1 MTELI
6 LEEASAIIGGPQG
19 AGVETS
25 IAILARA
32 LARVGY
38 GVLADREYYSN
49 ITGRHSYIHLKVS
62 ATRLPRS
69 LSYPVDLLVAMDAE
83 TVLTH
88 FTDLTKEGAAIYDK
102 GSLGKHLEEIPS
114 VEDATKARIRRA
126 CEERGVDC
134 SVGGVLKYL
143 EREAGVKLVEVDF
156 SRVLKSLAEAFKLDP
171 RQLSRYASGVLVSS
185 VAVVL
190 DIREEAL
197 SYALG
202 AQFKGRES
210 LVQQNTHIYRL
221 VSSEL
226 GSYRGL
232 LKLGKPSIGLD
243 KVLLATGNDVVAMAK
258 VVAGVRYQSYYP
270 ITPAADESLLL
281 EKYSYVEDG
290 EGPVGPL
297 VVMQTE
303 DEIAAIASAIGASL
317 AGARSSTSTS
327 GPGFD
332 LMVEGIS
339 FAGAN
344 EVPVVITYYQRGGPS
359 TGQPTR
365 GSQSDLMNA
374 IFAAHG
380 EFARV
385 VLASGDHLEA
395 FYDTLL
401 AFNIAERFQVPVIH
415 LLDKFLANSLA
426 TVPVP
431 DLDAVSIDR
440 GEVFRGV
447 GSYRRFDLSRLVSP
461 RAYLGAEGVVMWY
474 TGDEHDEY
482 GHICEDPEVRVA
494 MYSKRVEKLKL
505 VEESIPRERKVGVY
519 GDGAPDYVI
528 VGWGFTKGVAL
539 DAIEVLEK
547 KGLRGRYLNLRLLWP
562 FPAREVAEEISKVP
576 SERVVVI
583 EHSYGANV
591 SSLIAMAAGLT
602 VGSSLVKFTGRPI
615 TLGELVEA
623 LERVLV
629 GGERRVVLSYGA

>member
-1 MTELI
+1 MV

-88 FTDLTKEGAAIYDK
+88 FTDLTKGGVAIYDK

-114 VEDATKARIRRA
+114 VEDATKARVRRA
-126 CEERGVDC
+126 CEERGVEC

-143 EREAGVKLVEVDF
+143 EREVGVKLVEVDF
-156 SRVLKSLAEAFKLDP
+156 GRVLKSLAETFKLDP
-171 RQLSRYASGVLVSS
+171 RQLSRYASGVVISS

-190 DIREEAL
+190 DIREGAL

-202 AQFKGRES
+202 AYFKGREG
-210 LVQQNTHIYRL
+210 LVQQNMRIYRL

-281 EKYSYVEDG
+281 EKYSYVEDE
-290 EGPVGPL
+290 EGPIGPL

-395 FYDTLL
+395 FYDTVL

-426 TVPVP
+426 TTPIP
-431 DLDAVSIDR
+431 DIDTVSIDR
-440 GEVFRGV
+440 GEVFRGS
-447 GSYRRFDLSRLVSP
+447 GSYRRFDLSKVVSP

-528 VGWGFTKGVAL
+528 VGWGFTKGVAI

-547 KGLRGRYLNLRLLWP
+547 RGLRGRYLNLRLLWP

-576 SERVVVI
+576 RERVVVV

-591 SSLIAMAAGLT
+591 SSLIAMTTGLA
-602 VGSSLVKFTGRPI
+602 VGSSIVKFTGRPI

-623 LERVLV
+623 LERVIV

>member
-1 MTELI
+1 VV

-88 FTDLTKEGAAIYDK
+88 FTDLTKGGVAIYDK

-114 VEDATKARIRRA
+114 VEDATKARVRRA
-126 CEERGVDC
+126 CEERGVEC

-143 EREAGVKLVEVDF
+143 EREVGVKLVEVDF
-156 SRVLKSLAEAFKLDP
+156 GRVLKSLAETFKLDP
-171 RQLSRYASGVLVSS
+171 RQLSRYASGVVISS

-190 DIREEAL
+190 DIREGAL

-202 AQFKGRES
+202 AYFKGREG
-210 LVQQNTHIYRL
+210 LVQQNMRIYRL

-281 EKYSYVEDG
+281 EKYSYVEDE
-290 EGPVGPL
+290 EGPIGPL

-395 FYDTLL
+395 FYDTVL

-426 TVPVP
+426 TTPIP
-431 DLDAVSIDR
+431 DIDTVSIDR
-440 GEVFRGV
+440 GEVFRGS
-447 GSYRRFDLSRLVSP
+447 GSYRRFDLSKVVSP

-528 VGWGFTKGVAL
+528 VGWGFTKGVAI

-547 KGLRGRYLNLRLLWP
+547 RGLRGRYLNLRLLWP

-576 SERVVVI
+576 RERVVVV

-591 SSLIAMAAGLT
+591 SSLIAMTTGLA
-602 VGSSLVKFTGRPI
+602 VGSSIVKFTGRPI

-623 LERVLV
+623 LERVIV